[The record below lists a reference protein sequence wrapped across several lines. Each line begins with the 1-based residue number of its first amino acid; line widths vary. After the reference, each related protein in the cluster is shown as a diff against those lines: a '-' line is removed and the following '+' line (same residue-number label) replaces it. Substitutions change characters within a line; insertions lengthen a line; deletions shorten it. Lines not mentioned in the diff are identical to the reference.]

1 MLRVFFLN
9 EGYHGCIQPTSLCM
23 RSCSTSRDRLCSCY
37 SQSMS
42 NSDIL
47 SKADRVLRPVLKELG
62 RFSWIRLE
70 GCCAGHKQ
78 EDTLW
83 IETNV
88 LGASGLYNLME
99 LLRAFDAKLAGT
111 DCRVDCLLSYSAHAE
126 IPAVP
131 HGWIPTAIEVFWP
144 PKNDWRRS
152 QSMIIETLLSSIEET
167 SGRIAQT
174 DNPPCAIT
182 YCPFCSSSF
191 IRIDNLEKSGNR
203 YRCGDCDMMWTMTE
217 PAV

>member
-1 MLRVFFLN
+1 
-9 EGYHGCIQPTSLCM
+9 
-23 RSCSTSRDRLCSCY
+23 
-37 SQSMS
+37 MS

-47 SKADRVLRPVLKELG
+47 SKADRALRPVLKELG

-83 IETNV
+83 IEINV
-88 LGASGLYNLME
+88 LGASGLHSLME
-99 LLRAFDAKLAGT
+99 LLRVFDGKLAGT
-111 DCRVDCLLSYSAHAE
+111 DCRVDCLLSYSA
-126 IPAVP
+126 PADISPVP

-144 PKNDWRRS
+144 PKNDWKRN
-152 QSMIIETLLSSIEET
+152 QSMIIETLLSSIEES
-167 SGRIAQT
+167 SGRLGQS

-191 IRIDNLEKSGNR
+191 IRIENLEKSGNR
-203 YRCGDCDMMWTMTE
+203 YRCGDCDMTWTMIE

>member
-1 MLRVFFLN
+1 
-9 EGYHGCIQPTSLCM
+9 
-23 RSCSTSRDRLCSCY
+23 
-37 SQSMS
+37 MS

-47 SKADRVLRPVLKELG
+47 SKADRALRPVLKELG
-62 RFSWIRLE
+62 RFPWIRLE

-83 IETNV
+83 LEINV
-88 LGASGLYNLME
+88 LGASGLQRLME
-99 LLRAFDAKLAGT
+99 LLRIFDAKLAGT
-111 DCRVDCLLSYSAHAE
+111 ECRVDCLLSYAA
-126 IPAVP
+126 PAGVPAIP

-144 PKNDWRRS
+144 SKNDWRRS

-167 SGRIAQT
+167 ESRLGQP
-174 DNPPCAIT
+174 DDPSCAIN

-191 IRIDNLEKSGNR
+191 IRIDSLEKSGNR
-203 YRCGDCDMMWTMTE
+203 YRCGDCDMTWTIVE